1 MAKQVQLRRGTTAAL
16 SSVTGAEGE
25 LFVDTTKDTLTVH
38 DGYQAGGFPLLREDL
53 NNLGANT
60 IALSKLQHGSGS
72 AGQIVAINDAA
83 NGLEFKNNRDIT
95 SPGQVINT
103 TYYYNNNRYALSD
116 SSDAVIFTTTFTKLK
131 SAADSYILAQTV
143 GAIYN
148 SYSDFAGTYTDITT
162 AVDSGWNHTTTDSK
176 AFSGFARSDDGQQ
189 LNWALHKVFDYSAL
203 GAGTH
208 TFELGWRVRSGGGS
222 NKPGNVWNPNS
233 SDDGRNHTRG
243 FWLTFTEISK

>member
-60 IALSKLQHGSGS
+60 IALSKLQHGSGT
-72 AGQIVAINDAA
+72 AGQVVAVNAAA
-83 NGLEFKNNRDIT
+83 NGLEFA
-95 SPGQVINT
+95 SSPGLPGQVINT
-103 TYYYNNNRYALSD
+103 TYYYNNNRYALPVGSD
-116 SSDAVIFTTTFTKLK
+116 YVIFTTTFTKQR
-131 SAADSYILAQTV
+131 AYADSYILAQGV

-148 SYSDFAGTYTDITT
+148 TYSDFAGTYTDITT
-162 AVDSGWNHTTTDSK
+162 ASDSGWNHTTNDSK
-176 AFSGFARSDDGQQ
+176 AFHGFARSDDGQQ

-208 TFELGWRVRSGGGS
+208 TFEMGWRTRNGASGDR
-222 NKPGNVWNPNS
+222 PGNVWNPS
-233 SDDGRNHTRG
+233 ASDDARNHARG
-243 FWLTFTEISK
+243 FWITFTEISK

>member
-53 NNLGANT
+53 NNLGANS

-72 AGQIVAINDAA
+72 AGQVVTVNAAA
-83 NGLEFKNNRDIT
+83 NGFEIAST
-95 SPGQVINT
+95 MPSSPGQIINT
-103 TYYYNNNRYALSD
+103 TYYYNNTRYALPVSGD
-116 SSDAVIFTTTFTKLK
+116 YVIFTTTFVKQK
-131 SAADSYILAQTV
+131 SAADSYILAQGV

-148 SYSDFAGTYTDITT
+148 TYSDFAGTYTDITT
-162 AVDSGWNHTTTDSK
+162 ASDSGWNHTTTDSK

-208 TFELGWRVRSGGGS
+208 TFELGWRSRSGSTGER
-222 NKPGNVWNPNS
+222 PGNVWNPS
-233 SDDGRNHTRG
+233 ASDDSRNHTRG
-243 FWLTFTEISK
+243 FWITFTEISK